1 MFMPENIYSIVA
13 GTMRY
18 IFILLGGIIVLRA
31 FFMLRRERKETRC
44 RLRRLPDAGN
54 VGELTVV
61 RACDGYPE
69 GMVIPVPREGV
80 LGCLR
85 SCDISVYAPDIRR
98 KHLDFSFENGLGL
111 LISPRSGCSAL
122 VDGLEFNCRTV
133 AAGHPM
139 IHGSYLQIGDLVLR
153 LRLFAGVDIDRAARF
168 ADSAEAAPF
177 SPAMMPPAEAY
188 YQNNTAVYN
197 PARDNR
203 GYFAQ
208 NASACPGEQQY
219 CVPAS
224 SADMQMTPRDQ
235 DPGNTAPRRRR
246 RSERWDGDWSE

>member
-1 MFMPENIYSIVA
+1 MPENIYGIVA
-13 GTMRY
+13 GIMRY

-31 FFMLRRERKETRC
+31 FFMLRRERRETR
-44 RLRRLPDAGN
+44 RMLRRLPDAGN

-61 RACDGYPE
+61 HACDGYSE
-69 GMVIPVPREGV
+69 GTVIPVPREGV

-85 SCDISVYAPDIRR
+85 SCDISVCAPDIRR

-133 AAGHPM
+133 SAGHPM
-139 IHGSYLQIGDLVLR
+139 VHGSYLQIGDLVLR
-153 LRLFAGVDIDRAARF
+153 LRLFAGVDIDRSARF
-168 ADSAEAAPF
+168 ADSAETAPF
-177 SPAMMPPAEAY
+177 PPVMMPPAEAY
-188 YQNNTAVYN
+188 YQNNAAVYN
-197 PARDNR
+197 PVRDDR
-203 GYFAQ
+203 GDFTQ
-208 NASACPGEQQY
+208 NTSGFPGEQY

-224 SADMQMTPRDQ
+224 SSDMRMISRDQ
-235 DPGNTAPRRRR
+235 DPGNTVPRRRK